1 MQNTRYSLYENDVLV
16 YQEDTRLVS
25 VCSDR
30 KLAEIRYKCAELIAA
45 TGIDWMVQREV
56 SGGKPIPQDVKDL
69 CASYRARSNELEQR
83 IAEVKTWASSD
94 EDKAVCDTIEAIAWN
109 E

>member
-1 MQNTRYSLYENDVLV
+1 MQNTRYSLYEGGVLV

-25 VCSDR
+25 VCADR
-30 KLAEIRYKCAELIAA
+30 KLAEVRYKCAELIAA
-45 TGIDWMVQREV
+45 TGIAWMVQREV
-56 SGGKPIPQDVKDL
+56 SGGKPIPQSVKDL

-83 IAEVKTWASSD
+83 IAEVKAWATSD
-94 EDKAVCDTIEAIAWN
+94 EDKSVCDAIEAIVWN

>member
-1 MQNTRYSLYENDVLV
+1 MQNFRYSLYENDALV

-25 VCSDR
+25 VCAER
-30 KLAEIRYKCAELIAA
+30 KFLEIRHKCAELIAA

-94 EDKAVCDTIEAIAWN
+94 EDKSVCDTIESIAWN

>member
-1 MQNTRYSLYENDVLV
+1 MHNFRYSLYENDALV

-25 VCSDR
+25 VCAER
-30 KLAEIRYKCAELIAA
+30 KVAEIRYKCANLITA

-56 SGGKPIPQDVKDL
+56 SGGKPVPQNVKDL
-69 CASYRARSNELEQR
+69 CASYRAMSNELEQR
-83 IAEVKTWASSD
+83 VAEVKTWASSD
-94 EDKAVCDTIEAIAWN
+94 EDKSTCDTIEAIAWN